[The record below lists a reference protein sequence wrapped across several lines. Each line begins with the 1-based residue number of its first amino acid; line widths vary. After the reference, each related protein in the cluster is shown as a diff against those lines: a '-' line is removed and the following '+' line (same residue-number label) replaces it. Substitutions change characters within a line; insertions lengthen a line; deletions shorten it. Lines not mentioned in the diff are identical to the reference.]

1 MTSAYLPVA
10 LGALVIVV
18 VNGSFVPSVP
28 PASLR
33 AGRVVGPRELVARF
47 AERID
52 VAPDGTL
59 TVTRR
64 DRSCVAPVVDA
75 AFGLVELAPL
85 ARCLGAEHVDWD
97 PRTKTLALAFDGP
110 VLLRTLPAFDP
121 GAPQVAPTTVFTPE
135 PAPATP
141 RAPDTGVPRP
151 RRTAIPVTP
160 SSLEPAPSPALRA
173 PSP

>member
-1 MTSAYLPVA
+1 VTSAYLPVA
-10 LGALVIVV
+10 IGAFVLVV
-18 VNGSFVPSVP
+18 VNGMFVPSAP

-33 AGRVVGPRELVARF
+33 AGRVVGPPALVARF

-59 TVTRR
+59 TATRGER
-64 DRSCVAPVVDA
+64 NCVARAVDPA
-75 AFGLVELAPL
+75 RELVELAPL

-97 PRTKTLALAFDGP
+97 PKAKTLALGFDGP
-110 VLLRTLPAFDP
+110 IVLRALPPFDP
-121 GAPQVAPTTVFTPE
+121 SAPQVAPTMVFTPE
-135 PAPATP
+135 PAPTTP
-141 RAPDTGVPRP
+141 RAVDTGVPRP

-160 SSLEPAPSPALRA
+160 SSLDPAPSPAVIG